1 VRRIRGQLCR
11 RAACHLQLEH
21 LEVPVRRRLD
31 ERELAA
37 FGRDAKPG
45 RIVLRGEAIDDTR
58 VAAVPRD
65 GEDDMAA
72 QAEQIYK
79 NIAAILSTEGA
90 GLSDIVRATTYIVD
104 MTERAAVSAIRKKLF
119 PTNPPATSLVEV
131 SALAGDEWLIEV
143 EVTAVIPRKT
153 T

>member
-1 VRRIRGQLCR
+1 MQKTHLNPDVVSNPGGLYSQLVKVDVGDATFLYLAGQ
-11 RAACHLQLEH
+11 
-21 LEVPVRRRLD
+21 
-31 ERELAA
+31 
-37 FGRDAKPG
+37 
-45 RIVLRGEAIDDTR
+45 
-58 VAAVPRD
+58 VAEDKDGNVV

-79 NIAAILSTEGA
+79 NIAAILATEGA
-90 GLSDIVRATTYIVD
+90 TLSDIVRATTYIVD

-119 PTNPPATSLVEV
+119 PVNPPATSLVEV

-153 T
+153 G

>member
-1 VRRIRGQLCR
+1 MQKTHLNPDVVSNPGGLYSQLVKVDVGDATFLYLAGQV
-11 RAACHLQLEH
+11 AEDKDGN
-21 LEVPVRRRLD
+21 VV
-31 ERELAA
+31 
-37 FGRDAKPG
+37 
-45 RIVLRGEAIDDTR
+45 GE
-58 VAAVPRD
+58 
-65 GEDDMAA
+65 GDMAA

-79 NIAAILSTEGA
+79 NIAAILASEGA

-119 PTNPPATSLVEV
+119 PVNPPATALVEV

-153 T
+153 G

>member
-1 VRRIRGQLCR
+1 MQKTHLNPDVVSNPGGLYSQLVKVDVGDATFLYLAGQ
-11 RAACHLQLEH
+11 
-21 LEVPVRRRLD
+21 
-31 ERELAA
+31 
-37 FGRDAKPG
+37 
-45 RIVLRGEAIDDTR
+45 
-58 VAAVPRD
+58 VAEDKEGNVI

-79 NIAAILSTEGA
+79 NIAAILATEGA

-119 PTNPPATSLVEV
+119 PVNPPATSLVEV

-153 T
+153 G

>member
-1 VRRIRGQLCR
+1 
-11 RAACHLQLEH
+11 
-21 LEVPVRRRLD
+21 
-31 ERELAA
+31 
-37 FGRDAKPG
+37 
-45 RIVLRGEAIDDTR
+45 
-58 VAAVPRD
+58 
-65 GEDDMAA
+65 MAA

-79 NIAAILSTEGA
+79 NIAAILASEGA

-119 PTNPPATSLVEV
+119 PVNPPATALVEV

-153 T
+153 G